1 MTRLFTYSMI
11 LLAILM
17 SPVWAQTRLTND
29 DIIKMT
35 KSGLTED
42 FIINLIQ
49 QQPNQLSSGV
59 SALSELKRNGVG
71 ENVIAAVVRKAPA
84 PSEPLNS
91 GSVVRLYKAGF
102 SDDFLLDLIRR
113 QPPKGS
119 PDPGRIVELKNAGLS
134 ERLISALVA
143 TGGRREI
150 PQGTEITIRTI
161 DSIDSERAKEGDT
174 FRASLEDP
182 LEVDGNVIASKG
194 ADAMVRLAG
203 EKESG
208 KLTGRTVLTVSLE
221 SVNINGR
228 QVPIRTSSVSQESKS
243 RGARTAK
250 SAAGVG
256 AVGAIIGAI
265 AGGGRGAAIGAG
277 AGAAAGAGGQVFMK
291 GQRVKIPSETV
302 LTFTTDYPVKIE

>member
-1 MTRLFTYSMI
+1 MTRLFIYSMI

-49 QQPNQLSSGV
+49 QQPDQLSSGV
-59 SALSELKRNGVG
+59 TALSELKRNGVS

-150 PQGTEITIRTI
+150 PQGTEITVRTI
-161 DSIDSERAKEGDT
+161 DSIDSERAREGDT

-182 LEVDGNVIASKG
+182 LEVDGNLIAPKG
-194 ADAMVRLAG
+194 ADAIVRLAG
-203 EKESG
+203 EKDSG
-208 KLTGRTVLTVSLE
+208 KLTGRTVLTISLE
-221 SVNINGR
+221 SVNIDGR

-265 AGGGRGAAIGAG
+265 AGGGKGAAIGAG

-291 GQRVKIPSETV
+291 GQRVKVPSETV

>member
-1 MTRLFTYSMI
+1 MTRLVTYSLI

-42 FIINLIQ
+42 FIINLVQ
-49 QQPNQLSSGV
+49 QQPDQLSSSA
-59 SALSELKRNGVG
+59 SALAELKRNGVS
-71 ENVIAAVVRKAPA
+71 ENVIGAVVRKAPA

-119 PDPGRIVELKNAGLS
+119 PDPSRIVELKDAGLS
-134 ERLISALVA
+134 ERVISALVA

-182 LEVDGNVIASKG
+182 LEVDGNVIAPKG

-265 AGGGRGAAIGAG
+265 AGGGKGAAIGAG

>member
-1 MTRLFTYSMI
+1 MTRLFIYSMI

-17 SPVWAQTRLTND
+17 SPVWAQTRLTNE

-49 QQPNQLSSGV
+49 QQPDQLSSGV
-59 SALSELKRNGVG
+59 TALSELKRNGVS

-150 PQGTEITIRTI
+150 PQGTEITVRTI
-161 DSIDSERAKEGDT
+161 DSIDSERAREGDT

-182 LEVDGNVIASKG
+182 LEVDGNVIAPKG
-194 ADAMVRLAG
+194 ADAIVRLAG
-203 EKESG
+203 EKDSG
-208 KLTGRTVLTVSLE
+208 KLTGRTVLTISLE
-221 SVNINGR
+221 SVNIDGR

-256 AVGAIIGAI
+256 AIGAIIGAI
-265 AGGGRGAAIGAG
+265 AGGGKGAAIGAG

-291 GQRVKIPSETV
+291 GQRVKVPSETV

>member
-1 MTRLFTYSMI
+1 MTRLFIYSMI

-49 QQPNQLSSGV
+49 QQPDQLSSGV
-59 SALSELKRNGVG
+59 TALSELKRNGVS

-150 PQGTEITIRTI
+150 PQGTEITVRTI
-161 DSIDSERAKEGDT
+161 DSIDSERAREGDT

-182 LEVDGNVIASKG
+182 LEVDGNVIAPKG
-194 ADAMVRLAG
+194 ADAIVRLAG
-203 EKESG
+203 EKDSG
-208 KLTGRTVLTVSLE
+208 KLTGRTVLTISLE
-221 SVNINGR
+221 SVNIDGR

-265 AGGGRGAAIGAG
+265 AGGGKGAAIGAG

>member
-1 MTRLFTYSMI
+1 MTRLFIYSMI

-49 QQPNQLSSGV
+49 QQPDQLSSGV
-59 SALSELKRNGVG
+59 TALSELKRNGVS

-119 PDPGRIVELKNAGLS
+119 PDPSRIVELKNAGLS

-150 PQGTEITIRTI
+150 PQGTEITVRTI
-161 DSIDSERAKEGDT
+161 DSIDSERAREGDT

-182 LEVDGNVIASKG
+182 LEVDGNLIAPKG
-194 ADAMVRLAG
+194 ADAIVRLAG
-203 EKESG
+203 EKDSG
-208 KLTGRTVLTVSLE
+208 KLTGRTVLTISLE
-221 SVNINGR
+221 SVNIDGR

-265 AGGGRGAAIGAG
+265 AGGGKGAAIGAG

-291 GQRVKIPSETV
+291 GQRVKVPSETV

>member
-1 MTRLFTYSMI
+1 MTRLFIYSMI

-49 QQPNQLSSGV
+49 QQPDQLSSGV
-59 SALSELKRNGVG
+59 TALSELKRNGVS

-119 PDPGRIVELKNAGLS
+119 PDPSRIVELKNAGLS

-150 PQGTEITIRTI
+150 PQGTEITVRTI
-161 DSIDSERAKEGDT
+161 DSIDSERAREGDT

-182 LEVDGNVIASKG
+182 LEVDGNVIAPKG
-194 ADAMVRLAG
+194 ADAIVRLAG
-203 EKESG
+203 EKDSG
-208 KLTGRTVLTVSLE
+208 KLTGRTVLTISLE
-221 SVNINGR
+221 SVNIDGR

-265 AGGGRGAAIGAG
+265 AGGGKGAAIGAG

>member
-1 MTRLFTYSMI
+1 MTRLFIYSMI

-49 QQPNQLSSGV
+49 QQPDQLSSGV
-59 SALSELKRNGVG
+59 TALSELKRNGVS

-150 PQGTEITIRTI
+150 PQGTEITVRTI
-161 DSIDSERAKEGDT
+161 DSIDSERAREGDT

-182 LEVDGNVIASKG
+182 LEVDGNLIAPKG
-194 ADAMVRLAG
+194 ADAIVRLAG
-203 EKESG
+203 EKDSG
-208 KLTGRTVLTVSLE
+208 KLTGRTVLTISLE
-221 SVNINGR
+221 SVNIDGR

-265 AGGGRGAAIGAG
+265 AGGGKGAAIGAG

>member
-1 MTRLFTYSMI
+1 MTRLFIYSMI

-49 QQPNQLSSGV
+49 QQPDQLSSGV
-59 SALSELKRNGVG
+59 TALSELKRNGVS

-150 PQGTEITIRTI
+150 PQGTEITVRTI
-161 DSIDSERAKEGDT
+161 DSIDSERAREGDT

-182 LEVDGNVIASKG
+182 LEVDGNVIAPKG
-194 ADAMVRLAG
+194 ADAIVRLAG
-203 EKESG
+203 EKDSG
-208 KLTGRTVLTVSLE
+208 KLTGRTVLTISLE
-221 SVNINGR
+221 SVNIDGR

-265 AGGGRGAAIGAG
+265 AGGGKGAAIGAG

-291 GQRVKIPSETV
+291 GQRVKVPSETV

>member
-1 MTRLFTYSMI
+1 MTRLFIYSMI

-49 QQPNQLSSGV
+49 QQPDQLSSGV
-59 SALSELKRNGVG
+59 TALSELKRNGVS

-119 PDPGRIVELKNAGLS
+119 PDPSRIVELKNAGLS

-150 PQGTEITIRTI
+150 PQGTEITVRTI
-161 DSIDSERAKEGDT
+161 DSIDSERAREGDT

-182 LEVDGNVIASKG
+182 LEVDGNLIAPKG
-194 ADAMVRLAG
+194 ADAIVRLAG
-203 EKESG
+203 EKDSG
-208 KLTGRTVLTVSLE
+208 KLTGRTVLTISLE
-221 SVNINGR
+221 SVNIDGR

-265 AGGGRGAAIGAG
+265 AGGGKGAAIGAG

>member
-1 MTRLFTYSMI
+1 MTRLFIYSMI

-49 QQPNQLSSGV
+49 QQPDQLSSGV
-59 SALSELKRNGVG
+59 TALSELKRNGVS

-119 PDPGRIVELKNAGLS
+119 PDPSRIVELKNAGLS

-150 PQGTEITIRTI
+150 PQGTEITVRTI
-161 DSIDSERAKEGDT
+161 DSIDSERAREGDT

-182 LEVDGNVIASKG
+182 LEVDGNVIAPKG
-194 ADAMVRLAG
+194 ADAIVRLAG
-203 EKESG
+203 EKDSG
-208 KLTGRTVLTVSLE
+208 KLTGRTVLTISLE
-221 SVNINGR
+221 SVNIDGR

-265 AGGGRGAAIGAG
+265 AGGGKGAAIGAG

-291 GQRVKIPSETV
+291 GQRVKVPSETV